1 MSETCLLNIAEPR
14 VIGFD
19 LSIIISML
27 HFWHSSGINQFRCA
41 IYFPLLS
48 KLSID
53 GFTRKRDQAVVKP
66 PSTECVVPVA
76 YVESSDNR

>member
-1 MSETCLLNIAEPR
+1 LSETCLLNIAEPR
-14 VIGFD
+14 VISFD
-19 LSIIISML
+19 LNIIISML
-27 HFWHSSGINQFRCA
+27 HFWHSSGISVSLCH
-41 IYFPLLS
+41 IFPLLC

-53 GFTRKRDQAVVKP
+53 GFTRKPAQAVVKP